1 MVVEDEDGPRHIR
14 RADVLAREL
23 ATRDNIFE
31 ERTTIITDTNNT
43 KPNLMLSVVVVG
55 CVVLVVAAA
64 ADA

>member
-1 MVVEDEDGPRHIR
+1 MVVEDEDGPRRIR

-31 ERTTIITDTNNT
+31 ESTTITNTNNT

-55 CVVLVVAAA
+55 SVVLVVAAA